1 MYSLAFS
8 MHEVLK
14 VLIPVLALLISKFVT
29 LDIVGNLSEPQL
41 LIHKTGMVATTS

>member
-1 MYSLAFS
+1 MDSLAFS

-14 VLIPVLALLISKFVT
+14 VLIPVLLISKFVT